1 MDYNWRENFDTVEI
15 TVKTGVEIE
24 AGGGVEK
31 GEKKKENEKGKG
43 KGKEKKIIE
52 GDYISEGSMYDVTS
66 VTFLDDISFLH
77 DNYSGMENEDILIS
91 EEYIKIIFKKHTL
104 HIDLYDKISIKKEDI
119 RIQKNEHSV
128 TLTLKKQEKC
138 LWGFLHFFSLF
149 VFYRNQSFPNLLKCT
164 PEEKKQLW
172 EEEKKFKFLINLRR
186 MKSLENLKKKL
197 KNEKKQ
203 NREFIK
209 KMENE
214 AQEIQLEMENMKREH
229 LNMLKE
235 TVKAKAVQSIYEEN
249 FNIPKQEM
257 KETLNEKNHIKTE
270 NIIEQNNLF
279 ISKTDSNRIEEK
291 EANEKPVV
299 IPWGNTMNKV
309 IELKFTE
316 LKKDQI
322 PARESRSLKKKSTN
336 YSSTK
341 NFFLIILIEKAKK
354 LFFKNSDFMSCL
366 ETLKSI
372 SELSAGEDHYLC
384 SAYLCSR

>member
-1 MDYNWRENFDTVEI
+1 MDYNWRETFDTVEI
-15 TVKTGVEIE
+15 TVETGV
-24 AGGGVEK
+24 GVVGVETK
-31 GEKKKENEKGKG
+31 VEREEKKKEN
-43 KGKEKKIIE
+43 EKKIIE
-52 GDYISEGSMYDVTS
+52 GDYVSEDNMYDVAS
-66 VTFLDDISFLH
+66 VTFLDDISFFY
-77 DNYSGMENEDILIS
+77 DNYSEIENEDILIS

-119 RIQKNEHSV
+119 RIQKNEHSL

-138 LWGFLHFFSLF
+138 LWGFLNFFSLF

-164 PEEKKQLW
+164 VEEKKQLW

-235 TVKAKAVQSIYEEN
+235 TVKTKAVQSIYEEN
-249 FNIPKQEM
+249 FNNLKQEM
-257 KETLNEKNHIKTE
+257 KQTSNEKNYIKTE
-270 NIIEQNNLF
+270 NNIEQNNDF
-279 ISKTDSNRIEEK
+279 IKKTDSNKNEQEK
-291 EANEKPVV
+291 EEEEAKEKPV
-299 IPWGNTMNKV
+299 ITPWGNTMNKV

-322 PARESRSLKKKSTN
+322 PARESRNLKKKSTN

-372 SELSAGEDHYLC
+372 SELSVGENHYLC
-384 SAYLCSR
+384 SACPCSC